1 MNPKIFKASL
11 YDEDSENNSSFSTYH
26 LFLPNTISH
35 THTHTQ
41 REQTE
46 AVPWGQKVSGQNP
59 EESIDGTGKRTEG
72 G

>member
-11 YDEDSENNSSFSTYH
+11 YDEDSENNSSFSTHH
-26 LFLPNTISH
+26 LFLPNTISHTHTH

-46 AVPWGQKVSGQNP
+46 AVPWG
-59 EESIDGTGKRTEG
+59 
-72 G
+72 